1 MAVMNR
7 YDVLGIRDDATL
19 DEIKKAYRKLA
30 AKTHPDRNGED
41 MTPLFRSVQEAYE
54 TLSNPLK
61 RAAYDRELN
70 GASVPQPEP
79 AAYAGA
85 QPSYHYEEAA
95 PAYAPE
101 EYEAPAA
108 PRPRTEREEKIRRV
122 KIAVIA
128 SVFVGLGGY
137 WLFQEILLLQLVQP
151 KDGLRLLTFP
161 GLPAIVYA
169 LLWAFGTLV
178 AAVADDISTALKTPF
193 GCAAISGGFAFITA
207 TGTTDVWIPAL
218 VTGLILSFVTGLAVR
233 LRDEIAGWVR

>member
-1 MAVMNR
+1 MNR
-7 YDVLGIRDDATL
+7 YDVLGIREDATP
-19 DEIKKAYRKLA
+19 EEVKKAYRKLA
-30 AKTHPDRNGED
+30 AKTHPDRNGEE

-70 GASVPQPEP
+70 KVAMPQPEP

-85 QPSYHYEEAA
+85 QPSYHYEE
-95 PAYAPE
+95 PAPE
-101 EYEAPAA
+101 YAAEEDAPAA
-108 PRPRTEREEKIRRV
+108 PTAPRTARDIKIRRI
-122 KIAVIA
+122 KIGLIV
-128 SVFVGLGGY
+128 SVFAGLGGY
-137 WLFQEILLLQLVQP
+137 WLVQEIQLWQLVQP

-193 GCAAISGGFAFITA
+193 GCAAIAGGFAFITA
-207 TGTTDVWIPAL
+207 TGTRDIWIPAL
-218 VTGLILSFVTGLAVR
+218 ITGIILSFVTGLAVR
-233 LRDEIAGWVR
+233 LRDDIAAWVR